1 MALSAL
7 FQVLSTALI
16 GFLLTLAPKR
26 TFILLSFLLLTVST
40 LLLGPSPT
48 LGLSEHFT
56 PLFYLGL
63 ATNGFAQGLLFPPV
77 LPEVLDS
84 LYARQHLLEGADE
97 ILDAVMADRASG
109 LYGVFI
115 CAGTIVAPVVGSWVY
130 SGLGEQWGQTCDVFS
145 VVGGIWTVA
154 YAVFNVLPDVHKEG
168 KEVTEMEKELLS
180 QPLCREKL
188 KSMRQ
193 KNEAPLS

>member
-7 FQVLSTALI
+7 FQVLSTTLI
-16 GFLLTLAPKR
+16 GFLHTLAPKR
-26 TFILLSFLLLTVST
+26 TFILLSFLLLTAST

-48 LGLSEHFT
+48 LGLSDEHFT

-63 ATNGFAQGLLFPPV
+63 ATNGFAQGLLFPPA

-115 CAGTIVAPVVGSWVY
+115 CAGTIVAPVVGSWVHA
-130 SGLGEQWGQTCDVFS
+130 GLGEAWGQTCDVFS
-145 VVGGIWTVA
+145 VIGGTWTVA

-168 KEVTEMEKELLS
+168 KQVKEMEKELLS
-180 QPLCREKL
+180 
-188 KSMRQ
+188 
-193 KNEAPLS
+193 